1 MGLFGFKKKEEKKEP
16 VEELPPLPP
25 LELQKEIMQPEGIGL
40 VSEVEHVTSRPEEV
54 APKPLVEEKKEFV
67 QAGPARAPK
76 PKIKPKPVAKKP
88 KLELPDFEFFEAK
101 ELKLPGFSEK
111 TFPELPDFPE
121 PSFTEIVAAEEIFE
135 KPVPPVK
142 PVFVEVDSFKGLLDD
157 VNKMRSSLS
166 GSKDGFG
173 TIEGLRMEQDKQLN
187 KWKSQLEDLQRK
199 LIFID
204 RSLFEK
210 RTV

>member
-1 MGLFGFKKKEEKKEP
+1 MGLFGFKKKEEKKGL

-25 LELQKEIMQPEGIGL
+25 FELQKEMKQPEGLGL
-40 VSEVEHVTSRPEEV
+40 VSEVEHVTSRPEEI
-54 APKPLVEEKKEFV
+54 APKPPVEVNV
-67 QAGPARAPK
+67 QAGPARAQK

-135 KPVPPVK
+135 KPIPPVK

-157 VNKMRSSLS
+157 VNKMRSLLS